1 MTEPG
6 DTGAP
11 GDRGRMR
18 AAHAD
23 RERVVEV
30 LKAAF
35 VQGRLDKDELD
46 TRVGQAFASRT
57 YAELAA
63 VTADIPAEPAPRQLP
78 RMQNRT
84 SRSRPF
90 RNGFILSGASLS
102 IAAVAVLSASILPG
116 AARGLIMM
124 AAFIIIA
131 VVPAIMMTSVAT
143 AWDQRRS
150 RSRGQLPP
158 RPRQG
163 GRGREARPP
172 GRAGPDPALPG
183 DRPDQTRADL
193 RSDRP
198 QPGRSCRAPRGVR
211 PVPGAA

>member
-6 DTGAP
+6 DTGAAS

-23 RERVVEV
+23 RERMVEV

-84 SRSRPF
+84 SPGRPI

-102 IAAVAVLSASILPG
+102 IAAVAVLSAFILPE
-116 AARGLIMM
+116 AASGLIML

-131 VVPAIMMTSVAT
+131 VVPAIMMTAVAT

-150 RSRGQLPP
+150 RSRGQLPS

-163 GRGREARPP
+163 SQGPEVRQP
-172 GRAGPDPALPG
+172 GRVGPDPALPG

-193 RSDRP
+193 RSDSSR
-198 QPGRSCRAPRGVR
+198 PGRPYASGW
-211 PVPGAA
+211 GALKPSV